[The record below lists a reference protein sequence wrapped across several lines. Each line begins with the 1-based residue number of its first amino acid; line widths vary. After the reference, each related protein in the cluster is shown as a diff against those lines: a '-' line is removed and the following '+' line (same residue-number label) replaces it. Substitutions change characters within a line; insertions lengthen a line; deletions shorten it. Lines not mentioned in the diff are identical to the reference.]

1 MSSDTSRGV
10 GARAWVPYV
19 VIAAYL
25 LLGLFPFF
33 VMAITAVKP
42 NAELYSGTT
51 SPLMVHQLTM
61 EHYRFLFEQTDF
73 LRWFWNSTLVAA
85 LATSV
90 SVVISAMAAYALA
103 RVRFRGSTPIGI
115 AIFLSYLVPPTL
127 LFVPLVD
134 VVSRLR
140 LADSIWSLV
149 LTYPTF
155 LVPFSTWMLTGYFK
169 TIPRELEECA
179 MVDGASRFR
188 VLLQIIL
195 PLAVPGLVT
204 ATLFSFTLCWGEM
217 IYAVSFISATPLKTL
232 PIGVATS
239 LVRGDV
245 YFWGPLMAGALLA
258 SVPIVF
264 VYSFLTEYFVSGL
277 TAGATKG

>member
-1 MSSDTSRGV
+1 MSFDSSRGL
-10 GARAWVPYV
+10 GTRGLVPYL
-19 VIAAYL
+19 VISAYL
-25 LLGLFPFF
+25 VLGLFPFY
-33 VMAITAVKP
+33 VMGVTAVKP
-42 NAELYSGTT
+42 NAELYSGTPT
-51 SPLMVHQLTM
+51 PLMVHQFTT
-61 EHYRFLFEQTDF
+61 EHYRFLFKQTDF
-73 LRWFWNSTLVAA
+73 LRWFWNSTLVAT
-85 LATSV
+85 LSTSV
-90 SVVISAMAAYALA
+90 SVVISSMAAYALA
-103 RVRFRGSTPIGI
+103 RVRFRGSTPMGI
-115 AIFLSYLVPPTL
+115 AIFLTYLVPPTL
-127 LFVPLVD
+127 LFIPLVD
-134 VVSRLR
+134 VVARLR
-140 LADSIWSLV
+140 LADTIWGLI

-188 VLLQIIL
+188 VLLRIIL

-217 IYAVSFISATPLKTL
+217 IYAVSFISATPIKTL
-232 PIGVATS
+232 PVGVATS

-258 SVPIVF
+258 SVPIVL

>member
-1 MSSDTSRGV
+1 MSFDSSRGL
-10 GARAWVPYV
+10 GTRGLVPYL
-19 VIAAYL
+19 VISAYL
-25 LLGLFPFF
+25 VLGLFPFY
-33 VMAITAVKP
+33 VMGVTAVKP
-42 NAELYSGTT
+42 NAELYSGTPT
-51 SPLMVHQLTM
+51 PLMVHHFTT
-61 EHYRFLFEQTDF
+61 EHYRFLFKQTDF
-73 LRWFWNSTLVAA
+73 LRWFWNSTLVATVS
-85 LATSV
+85 TSV
-90 SVVISAMAAYALA
+90 SVVISSMAAYALA
-103 RVRFRGSTPIGI
+103 RVRFRGSTPMGI
-115 AIFLSYLVPPTL
+115 AIFLTYLVPPTL
-127 LFVPLVD
+127 LFIPLVD
-134 VVSRLR
+134 VVAWLR
-140 LADSIWSLV
+140 LADTIWGLI

-188 VLLQIIL
+188 VLLRIIL

-217 IYAVSFISATPLKTL
+217 IYAVSFISATPIKTL

-258 SVPIVF
+258 SVPIVL

-277 TAGATKG
+277 TTGATKG

>member
-1 MSSDTSRGV
+1 MRA
-10 GARAWVPYV
+10 ARRMWVPYL

-25 LLGLFPFF
+25 LLGLSPFY
-33 VMAITAVKP
+33 VMAITAVKS
-42 NAELYSGTT
+42 NAELYSGKIVPLWVQQFTT
-51 SPLMVHQLTM
+51 
-61 EHYRFLFEQTDF
+61 EHYRFLFGKTDF
-73 LRWFWNSTLVAA
+73 LRWFWNSILVAA

-90 SVVISAMAAYALA
+90 SIVISSMAAYALA
-103 RVRFRGSTPIGI
+103 RVRFRGSHPMGI
-115 AIFLSYLVPPTL
+115 AIFLTYLVPPTL
-127 LFVPLVD
+127 LFIPLVD
-134 VVSRLR
+134 VVARLR
-140 LADSIWSLV
+140 LADTIWGLV

-169 TIPRELEECA
+169 TIPREVEECA

-188 VLLQIIL
+188 VLRQIIL
-195 PLAVPGLVT
+195 PLAIPGLVT
-204 ATLFSFTLCWGEM
+204 ATLFSFTLSWGEM

-258 SVPIVF
+258 SVPIVL
-264 VYSFLTEYFVSGL
+264 VYSFLTEYFASGL